1 MKKIFLLL
9 TGAALVT
16 LCSCASTQ
24 PQAFHN
30 TDATALIVQSL
41 DSHSCQVVAPTP
53 IAKLDTTQ
61 VFNQARTLSRH
72 QTAVVIL
79 ENYSEPVI
87 GPQFHD
93 RTFPWFIGL
102 RGLGYQNIL
111 FLQGRGVANAD
122 GLPILA
128 AYN

>member
-16 LCSCASTQ
+16 LCSCATQ
-24 PQAFHN
+24 KPMAFHN
-30 TDATALIVQSL
+30 TDASALIVQSL
-41 DSHSCQVVAPTP
+41 DSQSCQVVAPMP
-53 IAKLDTTQ
+53 IARVDTTQ
-61 VFNQARTLSRH
+61 VFNQARTLPQH

-79 ENYSEPVI
+79 ENYSEPTL
-87 GPQFHD
+87 GPQFRD
-93 RTFPWFIGL
+93 RTFGWFMGL

-111 FLQGRGVANAD
+111 FLQGHGVANAD